1 MAVALLLVGV
11 LLACTAP
18 FVQGWSRAADYWELY
33 YPIAG
38 FWMKLS
44 PLIWFV
50 TLVLWGN
57 VGRWYLLKRR
67 SDKRKAEAQAAKSKA
82 SAPLTSAVPLAAVVS
97 APVESVEL
105 PEPVAVQAVAAP
117 KRTAAVLAA
126 TGRAAVATY
135 RFVEDKTSPKKR
147 KERYRI
153 ANFARVVAQNEAE
166 KRLKQ
171 TPKATMFGKKGNAL
185 HLVMESRGV
194 YVLTND
200 LGHVVHR
207 LLSTTEAMAKQEML
221 GY

>member
-67 SDKRKAEAQAAKSKA
+67 SDKRLSCLNLLLCKLWLHRS
-82 SAPLTSAVPLAAVVS
+82 VPL
-97 APVESVEL
+97 PFWRL
-105 PEPVAVQAVAAP
+105 
-117 KRTAAVLAA
+117 
-126 TGRAAVATY
+126 
-135 RFVEDKTSPKKR
+135 
-147 KERYRI
+147 
-153 ANFARVVAQNEAE
+153 RVVLQWQPIALLRTRRPPRSGRSVIASRISRVWLRRMRLRSASSKPRRPRCSARREMRCTSSWSHEAC
-166 KRLKQ
+166 
-171 TPKATMFGKKGNAL
+171 T
-185 HLVMESRGV
+185 S
-194 YVLTND
+194 
-200 LGHVVHR
+200 
-207 LLSTTEAMAKQEML
+207 
-221 GY
+221 